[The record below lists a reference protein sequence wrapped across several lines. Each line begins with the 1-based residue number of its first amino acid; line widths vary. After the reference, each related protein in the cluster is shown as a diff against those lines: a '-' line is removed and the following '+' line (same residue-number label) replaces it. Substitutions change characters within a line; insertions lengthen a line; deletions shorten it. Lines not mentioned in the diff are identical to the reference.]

1 MFRTPVDGSS
11 LWKQLADNG
20 VLVRDFSQVIPRA
33 LRVTVGTGNQNAD
46 FVETLRSV
54 LAHGA

>member
-1 MFRTPVDGSS
+1 L
-11 LWKQLADNG
+11 LWKRLADAG

-33 LRVTVGTGNQNAD
+33 LRVKVGAGNQNAD

-54 LAHGA
+54 LADA